1 MNNAILRFAKQLTQ
15 YDPLLQAR
23 VEGLYH
29 KIFEGAGTLAALDN
43 LKDQVG
49 DNSFETEGE
58 GVFGLS
64 NEAGFDGD
72 KVPND
77 NMEQAIDDGVE
88 AGNFDD
94 FGTAISAESA
104 PTEDDFGLG
113 DEAPADDGFDM
124 FGGEDSGLSS
134 DLGLDG
140 MDDEIPDGTE
150 DAGDDTADLPKS
162 PSGGKDDVFPEPEG
176 DMEGDDSTLGI

>member
-29 KIFEGAGTLAALDN
+29 KIFEGTGTLAALNN

-49 DNSFETEGE
+49 DNSFETEGD

-64 NEAGFDGD
+64 NEAGFDD
-72 KVPND
+72 AQVPNAD
-77 NMEQAIDDGVE
+77 LDQAIDDGVE
-88 AGNFDD
+88 AGNYDD

-104 PTEDDFGLG
+104 PSEDDFGLG
-113 DEAPADDGFDM
+113 DEGPMDGGDDLF
-124 FGGEDSGLSS
+124 GEDTGSSG

-140 MDDEIPDGTE
+140 MDDEIPEEGGEGGDDIFG
-150 DAGDDTADLPKS
+150 DAGTDEQANE
-162 PSGGKDDVFPEPEG
+162 GGKDGGDLG
-176 DMEGDDSTLGI
+176 DMPDGDFDLGL